1 MFTVASCLA
10 VSLKTFHN
18 DGNFSLRIR
27 PFAMPLLE
35 NSVYK
40 EHNLTSSYEP
50 MIFSQK
56 FFIAFLSRCSIPSLW
71 IQRNLVLCVCILN
84 NFMRVLIFSKCGL
97 GNPPPPFL
105 KVGEDGI
112 GNSDFKL
119 IASHGCRATTDLPM
133 ALYYEQ
139 ILKNI
144 FTASLFYQQ
153 ETILK
158 FGSAP
163 GIYSQKPSLSP
174 L

>member
-1 MFTVASCLA
+1 MQYSLSLALTELGFPCLHTQHLYE
-10 VSLKTFHN
+10 SP
-18 DGNFSLRIR
+18 DI
-27 PFAMPLLE
+27 LE
-35 NSVYK
+35 MWAREV
-40 EHNLTSSYEP
+40 
-50 MIFSQK
+50 FV
-56 FFIAFLSRCSIPSLW
+56 PSL
-71 IQRNLVLCVCILN
+71 QVGEAG
-84 NFMRVLIFSKCGL
+84 M
-97 GNPPPPFL
+97 GNP
-105 KVGEDGI
+105 
-112 GNSDFKL
+112 DFKL
-119 IASHGCRATTDLPM
+119 IASHGWRATADLPM